1 MAEKRNVITI
11 DPELSYKRHL
21 HYQEKHSGWH
31 IFRGV
36 YWGIYL
42 FILGLL
48 LVALVPGT
56 LGVAAFFGWALIL
69 LAFFVIIYGF
79 TSSLHLKL
87 MKKYA

>member
-1 MAEKRNVITI
+1 MAEKRNVIVI

-21 HYQEKHSGWH
+21 HYQEKHSGWQ
-31 IFRGV
+31 IFRGI

-42 FILGLL
+42 FIIGILL
-48 LVALVPGT
+48 ATLVPAT
-56 LGVAAFFGWALIL
+56 LGYTAFLGWVLIL